1 MTAEDG
7 AVEEL
12 AAFAAALEIGNLPV
26 RVVEKARACL
36 LYGASVGI
44 AATPAPQPALAVR
57 AGLQAGPSMATRF
70 LDGAGCD
77 EEEAAFAN
85 AVLFHARCQED
96 AHPAGHIGA
105 VVLPAA
111 LATAEAV
118 GASGADLIA
127 GVVAGYEVGLRIGRD
142 HAVDLSRRGFRTT
155 SAYGVFA
162 AAAAGARLRRLP
174 AAAFANAL
182 ALAASMASGL
192 REFVEAGSEEFAY
205 QAGVAARN
213 GLLAARLAAAG
224 ATGSASALTGAAGF
238 FAAFGGSGRFADRLT
253 DGLGSVFEMEAV
265 AFKPWPVCQ
274 FHRAIIAG
282 LLDMRARLGGAQTE
296 LIEIRMH
303 PSEADFWGVRFTG
316 PFQRFPQAFMSA
328 PFCAAVAWAHGEV
341 GFAAMHVFDDDAVLD
356 LIGRVR
362 VVADESRPR
371 YEPQLCVV
379 LANGDEASWDATTSG
394 RDFRLNWDAAVR
406 FSKALCAEAR
416 VPGPLAAGLIEAAAS
431 IDTAV
436 DARALTGAIR
446 DAVRAA
452 TAR

>member
-1 MTAEDG
+1 MTAEDR

-12 AAFAAALEIGNLPV
+12 AAFAAAMECKNLPL
-26 RVVEKARACL
+26 RIVEKARACL

-57 AGLQAGPSMATRF
+57 AGRQAGPSAATRF

-127 GVVAGYEVGLRIGRD
+127 GVVAGYELGLRIGRD

-155 SAYGVFA
+155 PAYGVFA
-162 AAAAGARLRRLP
+162 AAAAASRLRRLP
-174 AAAFANAL
+174 AAALANAL

-192 REFVEAGSEEFAY
+192 REFVEAGSDEFAY

-213 GLLAARLAAAG
+213 GMLAARLAAAG
-224 ATGSASALTGAAGF
+224 ATGAGSALTGAAGF

-253 DGLGSVFEMEAV
+253 DGLGTVFEMETV
-265 AFKPWPVCQ
+265 AYKPWPVCQ

-282 LLDMRARLGGAQTE
+282 LLSLRAQLRAAQAE

-328 PFCAAVAWAHGEV
+328 PFCAALAWTHGEV

-362 VVADESRPR
+362 VISDESRPR
-371 YEPQLCVV
+371 YEPHLRVV
-379 LANGDEASWDATTSG
+379 LANGDDAVWDGATNGT
-394 RDFRLNWDAAVR
+394 DFRLDWDAAVR
-406 FSKALCAEAR
+406 FSKALCAEAG
-416 VPGPLAAGLIEAAAS
+416 VPAPLAAGLVEAAGS
-431 IDTAV
+431 IDTTKDV
-436 DARALTGAIR
+436 RTLTGAIR

-452 TAR
+452 NAR